1 MTPPLESPFRPEE
14 LVRRIS
20 EIDLTN
26 LRRRSGTISELPHR
40 YTQQE
45 LLALRPEKEKS
56 DVQITV
62 NEIGETPP
70 ALTVPPPTPDHAPGT
85 PVDGEPLGEV
95 KQAIEQPVEELK
107 KKKKKRSGGK
117 SKNKQP
123 PPTGFEGSS
132 PRSPCQQINADTRS
146 RILCR
151 SSYYPRRA

>member
-1 MTPPLESPFRPEE
+1 MTPPLEDPFRPEE

-45 LLALRPEKEKS
+45 LLALRPEKEKG
-56 DVQITV
+56 DVRVTV

-70 ALTVPPPTPDHAPGT
+70 ALTVPPPTPNNAPSS
-85 PVDGEPLGEV
+85 PDDGGPLSET
-95 KQAIEQPVEELK
+95 KQTIEQPVEKTK
-107 KKKKKRSGGK
+107 KKKKKTSGGK

-123 PPTGFEGSS
+123 PPTG
-132 PRSPCQQINADTRS
+132 
-146 RILCR
+146 CR
-151 SSYYPRRA
+151 SEYALFLLAPKYF